1 MTRRIHPAVS
11 VSISAVA
18 LSGALGA
25 LPTVA
30 QEAKAEAGQME
41 EVVVQARRTSQA
53 DLAIGEN
60 EVSQTVGVTRDELLS
75 APAGISG
82 LKMLESLPGF
92 NVQTDGALG
101 LYEFGNSVQV
111 RAFSL
116 SQIGFVLDGVPMG
129 RSDAFGG
136 SPIFRYVDNEN
147 LGSVLASPGAGDVSM
162 PSYSSLGPI
171 VSYST
176 TEPDKEAGGVVSL
189 TGGDDNLLRSFLR
202 LDTGDI
208 NGFSAYL
215 SRSKTDSDLWRGP
228 GTIDREH
235 IEGKARYEFDEDTY
249 IQAALVS
256 NDFHDY
262 DSPSG
267 TEAQFDADYY
277 YAYEG
282 ALPEGCINPQPGVYD
297 YNGDGTIDDQDF
309 TPVNTGGNCTSYYE
323 DRVNIRKD
331 KLYSLSLSTD
341 LGQDIYL
348 NSIWYL
354 EDKDGFGV
362 SPDSYTNSLSIY
374 QEQAA
379 AGLDVI
385 HPRGVQYGY
394 SGVGG
399 ERQGFVTGIDWY
411 LGQHTLS
418 FGGWYEDET
427 YNRTQLRYNKIG
439 GSADGTVIW
448 DEVAYY
454 RRNYTSVRETVQ
466 LYLKDTI
473 ALLDD
478 RLNIEV
484 GAKALAIDYRLDGY
498 RDYADYEIDGAPG
511 YGPQSI
517 TAEYS
522 DSFLPMIGAVYNLND
537 TDQFFASWSESFAL
551 PKGADDIF
559 SVATSF
565 KAPAPAGETAENI
578 EFGFRT
584 SRAQYNG
591 ALSAYYTTFDNRLVV
606 GNILN
611 PATGEPESFYVN
623 AGETTAWGMELS
635 GVYMP
640 AIFEE
645 QLYFNANLSYNHA
658 ELSDGFGSNPA
669 GSLLADSPEWLF
681 TGGITW
687 EPTLW
692 MVANFSVKYTGTRY
706 ADYAQQFEMDDY
718 TVASA
723 YVDITGDEFG
733 FSNTSLR
740 MNLDNVFNTEALSFV
755 YAGSPYYRPLSPRT
769 FQATVTYNF

>member
-1 MTRRIHPAVS
+1 MTSKYH
-11 VSISAVA
+11 SAA
-18 LSGALGA
+18 YLLAISGAFTA
-25 LPTVA
+25 LPAIAADTES
-30 QEAKAEAGQME
+30 QAGEIE
-41 EVVVQARRTSQA
+41 EVMVQGKRTSQA

-116 SQIGFVLDGVPMG
+116 SQMGFVLDGIPMG

-176 TEPDKEAGGVVSL
+176 IEPAEEAGATVSL
-189 TGGDDNLLRSFLR
+189 TGGDDNLMRSFLR

-249 IQAALVS
+249 IQATMVS
-256 NDFHDY
+256 NDFYDY

-267 TEAQFDADYY
+267 VEAQFDADYD
-277 YAYEG
+277 YAYQN
-282 ALPEGCINPQPGVYD
+282 ALPDTCIDPQPGVYD
-297 YNGDGTIDDQDF
+297 YNGDGTIDEQDF
-309 TPVNTGGNCTSYYE
+309 TPVNTGSSCTSYYE

-331 KLYSLSLSTD
+331 KLYSLSLATD
-341 LGQDIYL
+341 LAEDVYL
-348 NSIWYL
+348 NSTMYL
-354 EDKDGFGV
+354 EDKDGYGV
-362 SPDSYTNSLSIY
+362 SPDSYGNSLSIY
-374 QEQAA
+374 QEQVA
-379 AGLDVI
+379 AGLDVT
-385 HPRGVQYGY
+385 HPRGVQFGY

-399 ERQGFVTGIDWY
+399 ERQGFVTGIDWH

-418 FGGWYEDET
+418 FGAWYEDET
-427 YNRTQLRYNKIG
+427 YNRSQLRYNKTD
-439 GSADGTVIW
+439 GSADGKVIW

-473 ALLDD
+473 ALMDD

-484 GAKALAIDYRLDGY
+484 GAKSLSVDYSLEGY
-498 RDYADYEIDGAPG
+498 RDYADYEIDSMPG

-517 TAEYS
+517 STEYS
-522 DSFLPMIGAVYNLND
+522 DSFLPMVGAVYNLNG
-537 TDQFFASWSESFAL
+537 TDQLFASWSENFAL

-565 KAPAPAGETAENI
+565 VAPAPAGEAAENI

-591 ALSAYYTTFDNRLVV
+591 AVSMYYTTFDNRLVA
-606 GNILN
+606 GNVLN
-611 PATGEPESFYVN
+611 PATGEPEPFYTNV
-623 AGETTAWGMELS
+623 GETTAWGMELS

-640 AIFEE
+640 AVFNES
-645 QLYFNANLSYNHA
+645 LYFNANLSYNQA
-658 ELSDGFGSNPA
+658 ELSDGFASNPA
-669 GSLLADSPEWLF
+669 GSQLVDVGRVDF
-681 TGGITW
+681 TAVRPQIAETEIIGDNQQNVGTRVRAGGI
-687 EPTLW
+687 E
-692 MVANFSVKYTGTRY
+692 R
-706 ADYAQQFEMDDY
+706 Q
-718 TVASA
+718 
-723 YVDITGDEFG
+723 
-733 FSNTSLR
+733 
-740 MNLDNVFNTEALSFV
+740 
-755 YAGSPYYRPLSPRT
+755 
-769 FQATVTYNF
+769 